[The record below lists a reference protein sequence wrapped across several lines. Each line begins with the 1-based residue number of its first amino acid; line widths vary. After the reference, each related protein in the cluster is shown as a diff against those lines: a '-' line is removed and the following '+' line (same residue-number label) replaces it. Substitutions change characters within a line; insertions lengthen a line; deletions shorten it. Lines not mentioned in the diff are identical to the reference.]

1 MSRQARLDAPGILH
15 HVMARGIEQGAIFR
29 DDRDMED
36 FINRL
41 SKLAMQKAWIIYAWS
56 LIPNHFHLLIRTGKE
71 PLSRNMR
78 SLMSGY
84 AGYFNRRHK
93 RHGHL
98 FQNRYKSIVCEEETY
113 FTELVRYL
121 HLNPLRA
128 GIVKDVRELDVYK
141 YTGHSAIVG
150 KIKRPWQE
158 TEEVLVRFCDDHSE
172 AIREYRKYIAS
183 GVELGQRTDFEGGGL
198 LRSHDGWKGVM
209 QLRRGREKYRSDERV
224 LGSTSFMEGILREAE
239 LLEERRTK
247 DKKAGLETLIV
258 RISKDMGIS
267 REAIAGGGRN
277 RKVARARAALA
288 YIWLRHL
295 GRSGYELAK
304 TLGVSAQSLYAASS
318 RIEGDDV
325 IKSKDIERWCR

>member
-15 HVMARGIEQGAIFR
+15 HVMARGIEQSAIFR

-36 FINRL
+36 FIHRL
-41 SKLAMQKAWIIYAWS
+41 SGLAMQKAWIIYAWS
-56 LIPNHFHLLIRTGKE
+56 LMPNHFHLLIRTGKAH
-71 PLSRNMR
+71 LSRNMR

-128 GIVKDVRELDVYK
+128 GIIKDIKELDVYK

-150 KIKRPWQE
+150 KSKRAWQD
-158 TEEVLVRFCDDHSE
+158 TEEVLARFSDDHRE
-172 AIREYRKYIAS
+172 AIREYRKYIAA
-183 GVELGQRTDFEGGGL
+183 GIEQGQRTDLEGGGL

-209 QLRRGREKYRSDERV
+209 QLRRGREKYCSDERV
-224 LGSTSFMEGILREAE
+224 LGSSSFIEGLLKEAE
-239 LLEERRTK
+239 VREERITK
-247 DKKAGLETLIV
+247 DKEVGIETLMV
-258 RISKDMGIS
+258 RISKEMGIS
-267 REAIAGGGRN
+267 REALAGGGRN
-277 RKVARARAALA
+277 RKVARARASLA

-318 RIEGDDV
+318 RVEADGV
-325 IKSKDIERWCR
+325 IKSKDIERRCR